1 MPKECAVCKK
11 QAVVYANVSKGA
23 QTVSVYLCENCAKK
37 IGEKTKVEIVGSG
50 IPSLEKG
57 QVIGPRHI
65 EQEKNVKAVSGISQ
79 QKAKSIKTVSIKTY
93 IVSMLL
99 VFLVVSSVFIAYMVK
114 NKALNESKQKN
125 ITDEIPASQ
134 KINCDNQEDKEI
146 NPDNIINSIIDGCN
160 LLNKTT
166 RNKYLEIK
174 EIMGGSYLDYKNNYH
189 LLTDLYSEIGE
200 SYRGLY
206 SAISNYTADY
216 YKYVLNK
223 YGNDNNR
230 LDRSFENLREYIY
243 SGALDGI
250 YEYVYSGVF
259 DEIYEDFDD
268 IILEEAYDKTPYDE
282 WKEESERLFDDW
294 NEYSS
299 NFNEEWKKFINEYYI
314 IWNVMSNSVYS
325 GDRDYEMLMKKAK
338 IEIQN
343 YFENNDMSIEDISE
357 YNVSDEIMDYNRETI
372 GRVQEKA
379 EEIQNVIS
387 EAIPDS
393 MNGEKTITNCT
404 VSISTPDA
412 LVVECQISLE
422 GKEDHPPTVLDAV
435 KFVLDFMKQEEG
447 NEQLDY
453 SLELDTNDNPVRFNF
468 ITDKDGNIYKYGVLD
483 DEATLYGLWDFTID
497 DIESEVGMSS
507 APIHEGQTIKFFYT
521 THTAEDLMDH
531 N

>member
-1 MPKECAVCKK
+1 
-11 QAVVYANVSKGA
+11 
-23 QTVSVYLCENCAKK
+23 
-37 IGEKTKVEIVGSG
+37 
-50 IPSLEKG
+50 
-57 QVIGPRHI
+57 
-65 EQEKNVKAVSGISQ
+65 
-79 QKAKSIKTVSIKTY
+79 
-93 IVSMLL
+93 
-99 VFLVVSSVFIAYMVK
+99 
-114 NKALNESKQKN
+114 
-125 ITDEIPASQ
+125 
-134 KINCDNQEDKEI
+134 
-146 NPDNIINSIIDGCN
+146 
-160 LLNKTT
+160 
-166 RNKYLEIK
+166 
-174 EIMGGSYLDYKNNYH
+174 
-189 LLTDLYSEIGE
+189 
-200 SYRGLY
+200 
-206 SAISNYTADY
+206 
-216 YKYVLNK
+216 
-223 YGNDNNR
+223 
-230 LDRSFENLREYIY
+230 
-243 SGALDGI
+243 
-250 YEYVYSGVF
+250 
-259 DEIYEDFDD
+259 
-268 IILEEAYDKTPYDE
+268 
-282 WKEESERLFDDW
+282 
-294 NEYSS
+294 
-299 NFNEEWKKFINEYYI
+299 
-314 IWNVMSNSVYS
+314 
-325 GDRDYEMLMKKAK
+325 
-338 IEIQN
+338 
-343 YFENNDMSIEDISE
+343 MSIEDISE

-468 ITDKDGNIYKYGVLD
+468 ITDKDGNIYQYGALD